1 MLRIEHLGKQFG
13 PQVVALHDVSLRVG
27 PGEIV
32 ALVGASGCGKSTLL
46 RIAAGLE
53 APGTGRVLIDGAP
66 VTGPHP
72 AVGFIFQELRLLP
85 WLTVRQ
91 NVEFGL
97 ADLPAP
103 ERAAR
108 GAAAL
113 ARVGLAD
120 FAEAWPR
127 QLSGGMAQR
136 AAIARALVAQP
147 GVLLLDEP
155 FSALDPFTKMDLQ
168 DHLLSIWADDRP
180 TLVLVTHDLEEAL
193 VLADR
198 VVVLRSRPGRVHRT
212 FEVDLPRPRRRTAP
226 DFQAQKQRLLEALDV
241 GR

>member
-13 PQVVALHDVSLRVG
+13 PQIVALHDVSLQVA

-53 APGTGRVLIDGAP
+53 APSTGRVLIDGAP
-66 VTGPHP
+66 VAGPHP
-72 AVGFIFQELRLLP
+72 GVGVIFQEPRLLP

-91 NVEFGL
+91 NVEFGI
-97 ADLPAP
+97 ADLPKA
-103 ERAAR
+103 ERAER

-113 ARVGLAD
+113 ARVGLTD

-136 AAIARALVAQP
+136 AAIARALVARP

-168 DHLLSIWADDRP
+168 DHLLAIWADDRP

-198 VVVLRSRPGRVHRT
+198 VVVLRSRPGRIHRT
-212 FEVDLPRPRRRTAP
+212 FAVDLPRPRRRTAP
-226 DFQAQKQRLLEALDV
+226 DFQAQKLLLLEAL
-241 GR
+241 GMAA

>member
-13 PQVVALHDVSLRVG
+13 PQVVALQDVSLQVQ

-32 ALVGASGCGKSTLL
+32 ALVGTSGCGKSTLL
-46 RIAAGLE
+46 RIVAGLE
-53 APGTGRVLIDGAP
+53 APSTGRVLIGGAP
-66 VTGPHP
+66 VAGPHP
-72 AVGFIFQELRLLP
+72 AVGFLFQEPRLLP

-91 NVEFGL
+91 NVEFGI
-97 ADLPAP
+97 AHLPTP

-108 GAAAL
+108 SAGAL
-113 ARVGLAD
+113 NRVGLAD
-120 FAEAWPR
+120 FAGAWPR

-136 AAIARALVAQP
+136 AAIARALVARP
-147 GVLLLDEP
+147 ELLLLDEP

-168 DHLLSIWADDRP
+168 DHLLDIWADDRP

-198 VVVLRSRPGRVHRT
+198 VVVLRSRPGRVHHT
-212 FEVDLPRPRRRTAP
+212 FAVDLPRPRRRTAP
-226 DFQAQKQRLLEALDV
+226 DFQAQKQRLLEALGV
-241 GR
+241 AA